1 MLRDR
6 AVTLLRAGPARA
18 SALAERIFG
27 IRRAPPRLAARL
39 VREVLVQDP
48 RFRAN
53 GSRWLLAEGENGYA
67 STPLAELDFVVVDVE
82 ATAGSPAAGGRV
94 TEVAAIRMHGGE
106 EVDRFETLINP
117 EEPIPESVSALT
129 NITNEMVADAPRF
142 AELVDEVCA
151 VLEGAVFVAH
161 NAHFDWAFLQNE
173 FSRCRS
179 GRLDGQ
185 RICTLRLARRLHP
198 ELERRN
204 LRALAD
210 YYSIALDS
218 WHRAGPDARATAD
231 LFLRFLDKLAEEGIE
246 RWGCLEQF
254 LSGRGNVADG
264 DEEADPL
271 AADA

>member
-6 AVTLLRAGPARA
+6 AVSLLRAGPARA

-27 IRRAPPRLAARL
+27 MSKAPPKMAARL
-39 VREVLVQDP
+39 VREVLGQDS

-53 GSRWLLAEGENGYA
+53 GSRWRLADGENGYA

-94 TEVAAIRMHGGE
+94 TELAAIRMHGGE

-117 EEPIPESVSALT
+117 EEPIPESVTALT
-129 NITNEMVADAPRF
+129 NITDEMVADAPRF
-142 AELVDEVCA
+142 AERVDEVRA
-151 VLEGAVFVAH
+151 MLEGAVFVAH

-173 FSRCRS
+173 FRRCRS
-179 GRLDGQ
+179 GRLDGD

-210 YYSIALDS
+210 YYSIALEG

-231 LFLRFLDKLAEEGIE
+231 LLLRFLDRLAEEGIE
-246 RWGCLEQF
+246 RWGCLERF
-254 LSGRGNVADG
+254 LSGGGNGSDG
-264 DEEADPL
+264 EEEVDPL